1 MGVNIFIGLAPCIII
16 LTTLRTGVT
25 IIGFE
30 KIRAYQ
36 LSSASLLCKFD
47 YFPQFPPWECKLE
60 KKKETCSLV
69 FEFTKIHF
77 QSNYSDNFISAD
89 IFSVDPTSFSSQPT
103 FTTFYF
109 IFTFYYEHCIDP
121 LV

>member
-1 MGVNIFIGLAPCIII
+1 MGVNIFIGLAPCII